1 MTDPRK
7 PGANVVVAVCAP
19 FGYDEQTLA
28 GLLGEWGAQAR
39 PCADGAQLAAAVQD
53 PGVWLLLLTDDALET
68 HATPLAAAL
77 QAQPAWSDLPTIVL
91 SAQANSGGSRMQW
104 AFLRQFAN
112 ITVLGRP
119 GSANILRTAYDAAC
133 RARAWQYTVREQMQ
147 TLSGAATLLEQRVLE
162 RTAELVAETETRK
175 RVESALNEARKLEA
189 IGRLTGGVAH
199 DFNNLLQ
206 VIQGSTTL
214 LPLVEPGSERYQRA
228 LHAIQRAASRGA
240 KLTHQLLAFGRRQA
254 LSGGALD
261 IARQLAEMQDL
272 LQQSLRERIALA
284 LEVEPGLWPADADL
298 TQLEVAL
305 LNLAVNAK
313 DAMPDGGS
321 VTIQARNLS
330 LPSAS
335 LPDLELKGDFVWL
348 TLADTGTGM
357 PPEVARQAFD
367 PFFTTKPVGAGTGL
381 GLSQVYGF
389 ARQSGGTAWI
399 DTSTQGTAV
408 SILLPRSAE
417 ARVQDRD
424 ETAVAAPLVAG
435 TRVLYV
441 EDDAE
446 VADATLELLGNLGCE
461 ATLARDAQEALRHPM
476 ERFDLVFSDVVM
488 PGPMDGIG
496 LARRIRAQHPGMPVL
511 LASGYVVAPERLRGL
526 DVSVLAKPFTQ
537 EELRRAL
544 ARLLAQHGGKE
555 APTAPSAN
563 RTSRSAGAAR

>member
-7 PGANVVVAVCAP
+7 PGASVAVAVCAP
-19 FGYDEQTLA
+19 FGFDVQALSTL
-28 GLLGEWGAQAR
+28 LEEWGAR
-39 PCADGAQLAAAVQD
+39 PWPCSDGAQLASAAAD
-53 PGVWLLLLTDDALET
+53 PDVWLLLLTDDALET
-68 HATPLAAAL
+68 HAAPLAAAL
-77 QAQPAWSDLPTIVL
+77 QAQPAWSDLPLIVL
-91 SAQANSGGSRMQW
+91 SAQANSGGSHLQW
-104 AFLRQFAN
+104 RFLRQFAN

-119 GSANILRTAYDAAC
+119 SAANVLRSAFDAAC

-147 TLSGAATLLEQRVLE
+147 TLSAAATLLEQRVLE

-228 LHAIQRAASRGA
+228 LHAIQRASARGA

-261 IARQLAEMQDL
+261 VARQLHEMQDL
-272 LQQSLRERIALA
+272 LQQSLRERIPLR
-284 LEVEPGLWPADADL
+284 LEVESGLWLAEADL

-313 DAMPDGGS
+313 DAMTEGGR
-321 VTIQARNLS
+321 VAIRARNLS
-330 LPSAS
+330 LPSPE
-335 LPDLELKGDFVWL
+335 LPDLDLSGDFVWL
-348 TLADTGTGM
+348 SVADTGPGM

-367 PFFTTKPVGAGTGL
+367 PFFTTKPIGSGTGL

-399 DTSTQGTAV
+399 DTSPQGTTV
-408 SILLPRSAE
+408 SILLPRSRA
-417 ARVQDRD
+417 AMVQDKD
-424 ETAVAAPLVAG
+424 DGAITAPLVSG

-441 EDDAE
+441 EDDPAVAE
-446 VADATLELLGNLGCE
+446 ATVELLANLGCE
-461 ATLARDAQEALRHPM
+461 TTQAGDAQEALTHPL

-488 PGPMDGIG
+488 PGQMDGIG
-496 LARRIRAQHPGMPVL
+496 LARHIRSQKPDMPVL
-511 LASGYVVAPERLRGL
+511 LASGYVLAPERLQGL
-526 DVSVLAKPFTQ
+526 NISVLAKPFTQ
-537 EELRRAL
+537 EELRKAL
-544 ARLLAQHGGKE
+544 ARLLVQAEWKG
-555 APTAPSAN
+555 AP
-563 RTSRSAGAAR
+563 R